1 MGPLASAEDGLEPPQ
16 FLQPLRRQC
25 FRLGNTE
32 IYIRPSITLAEPT
45 DLQKNFSK
53 DKKTKSKQTR
63 GTLAPESLPMGK
75 IKAQSFWPS
84 FPISSVF
91 REKAG
96 HVHTTS
102 REKKQRQESS
112 HDYFI
117 LKFITFGKSTVQGKT
132 HWIK

>member
-1 MGPLASAEDGLEPPQ
+1 MSERQALAPGRCGARGRRRRRAGAATVSPA
-16 FLQPLRRQC
+16 LRRQC
-25 FRLGNTE
+25 FGLGHTE

-45 DLQKNFSK
+45 DLQENFSK

-63 GTLAPESLPMGK
+63 GTLAPESLPKGK

-91 REKAG
+91 REKAD

-102 REKKQRQESS
+102 TERRSKGRRV
-112 HDYFI
+112 HMTTLY
-117 LKFITFGKSTVQGKT
+117 
-132 HWIK
+132 